1 MYSNRNIVLELFSSQ
16 VPPLLCTKS
25 YYIDYPRNVRVML
38 NLHRVVCNVI
48 FAICVESDIHGV
60 RSVLPTI
67 GIFPK
72 RR

>member
-1 MYSNRNIVLELFSSQ
+1 MYSDCNIVLKLFSSQ

-25 YYIDYPRNVRVML
+25 YYVDYSRNVSVML
-38 NLHRVVCNVI
+38 NLYRVVCNVI
-48 FAICVESDIHGV
+48 FAICVENDIHGV